1 MVRALLDGRKTQT
14 RRAVVPQPRGLPL
27 KDQSIVCRFGAP
39 GDTLWV
45 RESRF
50 MSRAE
55 ARITLRITSR
65 RLERVQDISLADAR
79 AEGFDPDILLIDP
92 VHWFR
97 ELWDRL
103 HADRGLAWR
112 KNPWVWVIGFRLITP
127 AS

>member
-1 MVRALLDGRKTQT
+1 MVRAVLDGRKTQT
-14 RRAVVPQPRGLPL
+14 RRAIIPQPSGLPL
-27 KDQSIVCRFGAP
+27 KEQSIVCRFGAP

-55 ARITLRITSR
+55 ARITLQITSR
-65 RLERVQDISLADAR
+65 RLERVQAICPADAR
-79 AEGFDPDILLIDP
+79 SEGFDPDSLQIDP

-103 HADRGLAWR
+103 HPDRALAWR
-112 KNPWVWVIGFRLITP
+112 SNPWVWVIAFRRITP

>member
-27 KDQSIVCRFGAP
+27 KEQSIVCRFGAP

-50 MSRAE
+50 MSRAD
-55 ARITLRITSR
+55 ARITLQITSR
-65 RLERVQDISLADAR
+65 RLERVQDITPADAR
-79 AEGFDPDILLIDP
+79 AEGFDPDTLLLDP
-92 VHWFR
+92 VGWFR

-112 KNPWVWVIGFRLITP
+112 DNPWVWVITFRLVT
-127 AS
+127 ATS